1 MPTVTLVGETATKT
15 AKTAK
20 TAKRTIEAEVIE
32 AEVIEPPQKKPK
44 LCAIEEIE
52 VIELSDDE
60 EVGEEEDHVI
70 VVDDAEALLWHP
82 PSWSKVTHHGGCGQS
97 CPCCRG
103 LNRDLF
109 GACPVCAQ
117 QAARNSEELAR
128 DNAAIQAMQRADEA
142 DELARATAAF
152 DAMQAAHGAA
162 HGAAHAAA
170 RDAEEVAS
178 VEAMQ
183 RADEAVALALETAAF
198 DAMQADHAAAQD
210 AQDLAQALA
219 AIQAMEAVEAA
230 QAAAQVPALPL
241 AGPEVAA
248 IETAEAPSTVRP
260 LGPLRNGPLRKS
272 ARKPVSS
279 AIHKGL

>member
-20 TAKRTIEAEVIE
+20 TAKRTIE

-60 EVGEEEDHVI
+60 EVGEEEVI

-128 DNAAIQAMQRADEA
+128 DNAAIQDMERADEA

-152 DAMQAAHGAA
+152 DAMQAAHG
-162 HGAAHAAA
+162 
-170 RDAEEVAS
+170 
-178 VEAMQ
+178 
-183 RADEAVALALETAAF
+183 
-198 DAMQADHAAAQD
+198 AAQD

-279 AIHKGL
+279 AIRKGL

>member
-60 EVGEEEDHVI
+60 EVGEEEAI

-128 DNAAIQAMQRADEA
+128 DNAAIQDMERADEA

-162 HGAAHAAA
+162 HAAA
-170 RDAEEVAS
+170 RDAEELA
-178 VEAMQ
+178 AIQDMQ
-183 RADEAVALALETAAF
+183 RADEAAALALETAAF

>member
-1 MPTVTLVGETATKT
+1 MTTHTTQTVTLVGEAGEAATKT

-20 TAKRTIEAEVIE
+20 RTVEADVIG

-44 LCAIEEIE
+44 LCAIKEIEEIE
-52 VIELSDDE
+52 ISDDE
-60 EVGEEEDHVI
+60 EAGEEDDHVT

-128 DNAAIQAMQRADEA
+128 DNAAIQDMERADEA

-162 HGAAHAAA
+162 HAAA
-170 RDAEEVAS
+170 RDAEELA
-178 VEAMQ
+178 AIQDMQ
-183 RADEAVALALETAAF
+183 RADEAAALALETAAF

-260 LGPLRNGPLRKS
+260 LGALRKS

-279 AIHKGL
+279 AIHEGL